1 MRKMLLLAAACSTL
15 ALVGTAG
22 ATKPAAVTISLSRS
36 TVVYGGTVKLSGAV
50 SNHKSGETVNVLG
63 RAYGVPAFSALDSVT
78 TVSGGAWTYTASP
91 TIRTRYEA
99 KWGNALSRVVVV
111 RVRPKIELSLDSRT
125 ARRGTFTVDVN
136 GQRSFQGKWVLVQ
149 RLTANGPT
157 PIKHVKLGA
166 GSDAT
171 FTIRL
176 PQRRS
181 RVRVVMPA
189 SQAAPGYLAGYSNV
203 WSSS

>member
-22 ATKPAAVTISLSRS
+22 ATKPAAVTISLSRA
-36 TVVYGGTVKLSGAV
+36 TIVYGGSVKLSGAV
-50 SNHKSGETVNVLG
+50 SNHKSGESVKVLA
-63 RAYGVPAFSALDSVT
+63 RAYGESAFSELA
-78 TVSGGAWTYTASP
+78 TVNTASGHWTYTASP

-99 KWGNALSRVVVV
+99 QWGNALSRVVVV

-125 ARRGTFTVDVN
+125 TRRGTFTVGVH

-149 RLTANGPT
+149 RLTSNGPI
-157 PIKHVKLGA
+157 PLKHVKLGA
-166 GSDAT
+166 GSAAT

-176 PQRRS
+176 PKRRA
-181 RVRVVMPA
+181 RVRVVMPT
-189 SQAAPGYLAGYSNV
+189 SQTAPGYIAGYSNV